1 MTIQHKAGMM
11 GVVVHAMAVVPYIG
25 LSWIGK
31 TSTLELREHYLSDPD
46 IAYLLRNLQPILEQS
61 AA

>member
-1 MTIQHKAGMM
+1 M
-11 GVVVHAMAVVPYIG
+11 GIVVHAMAVVPYIR
-25 LSWIGK
+25 LWLGK
-31 TSTLELREHYLSDPD
+31 TSTLELREQYLSDPD